1 MISDEQ
7 GREWLLQKL
16 YDEGWRYCTCMS
28 SGNVYLIDEK
38 PEVYSS
44 GEVSI
49 FNRKNVEC
57 INGLKCTLFNKL
69 KPNETLDIAEE
80 LGIVDWSKVEVDA
93 PIFVR
98 NSIEEVWKC
107 RYFAEY
113 KDGKVYTWRDGKT
126 SWSNVIS
133 DRPVVWGYAELAFKE

>member
-1 MISDEQ
+1 MISDKQ
-7 GREWLLQKL
+7 GREWVLQKL
-16 YDEGWRYCTCMS
+16 YDDGWRYMIGGDGIFIYLTKNKPLIVDGIYMCT
-28 SGNVYLIDEK
+28 GDEYTLIGQTNCILPGLGK
-38 PEVYSS
+38 
-44 GEVSI
+44 GEVMS
-49 FNRKNVEC
+49 
-57 INGLKCTLFNKL
+57 
-69 KPNETLDIAEE
+69 IAEY
-80 LGIVDWSKVEVDA
+80 LGIVDWSKVKVDT